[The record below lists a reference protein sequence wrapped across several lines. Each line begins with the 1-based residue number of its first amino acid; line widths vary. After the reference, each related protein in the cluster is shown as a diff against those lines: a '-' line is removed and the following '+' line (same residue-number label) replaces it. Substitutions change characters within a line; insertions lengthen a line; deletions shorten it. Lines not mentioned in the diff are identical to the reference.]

1 MPVTIKAERI
11 TAHPGVELDVLTV
24 LREVLVNRPVGGT
37 VGDFHKTL
45 RLLDA
50 IDAVGS
56 GSIQDLEVQD
66 SEAPILAQL
75 LESQSWRWLTR
86 EWIQGWVEP
95 TIKAL
100 RDSSKH

>member
-1 MPVTIKAERI
+1 MSVTIKAERI
-11 TAHPGVELDVLTV
+11 TARPGVELDTMSV
-24 LREVLVNRPVGGT
+24 LREVLENRPAGGT
-37 VGDFHKTL
+37 IGDFRKTL

-56 GSIQDLEVQD
+56 GSAAYLEVQD
-66 SEAPILAQL
+66 AEAPILAQL

-95 TIKAL
+95 TVAAL
-100 RDSSKH
+100 RGAGK